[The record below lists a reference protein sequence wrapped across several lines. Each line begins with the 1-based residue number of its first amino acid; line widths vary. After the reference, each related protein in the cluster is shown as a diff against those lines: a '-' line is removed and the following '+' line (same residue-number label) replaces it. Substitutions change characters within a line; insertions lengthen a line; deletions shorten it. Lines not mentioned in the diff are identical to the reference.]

1 MTIRNWVAV
10 LILSLSLAACGGD
23 APKQGTGQ
31 GTVTG
36 VDAAKGEITLD
47 HGDIPGVMMAM
58 TMTFPVSDKKI
69 LDGVA
74 PGAKVEFDVDTSGAQ
89 PRVTAIRAQ

>member
-1 MTIRNWVAV
+1 MTIRNWAAV
-10 LILSLSLAACGGD
+10 LILSVALAACGGG
-23 APKQGTGQ
+23 AAKHGTGE
-31 GTVTG
+31 GTVSS

-74 PGAKVEFDVDTSGAQ
+74 PGAKVEFDVDASGAQ
-89 PRVTAIRAQ
+89 PRVTAIRVR

>member
-1 MTIRNWVAV
+1 MRFRSILVAMA
-10 LILSLSLAACGGD
+10 LSIAVVTCGGGN
-23 APKQGTGQ
+23 ATHGTGQ
-31 GTVTG
+31 GTVAA

-47 HGDIPGVMMAM
+47 HGDIPGIMMAM

-74 PGAKVEFDVDTSGAQ
+74 PGAKVEFDVDASGAE
-89 PRVTAIRAQ
+89 PRVTAIRAR

>member
-1 MTIRNWVAV
+1 MTIRSWVAV
-10 LILSLSLAACGGD
+10 LIFSISLAACGGD
-23 APKQGTGQ
+23 AAKHGTGQ
-31 GTVTG
+31 GTVSS

-69 LDGVA
+69 LEGVA
-74 PGAKVEFDVDTSGAQ
+74 PGAKVEFDVDASGAQ
-89 PRVTAIRAQ
+89 PRVTAIRVR